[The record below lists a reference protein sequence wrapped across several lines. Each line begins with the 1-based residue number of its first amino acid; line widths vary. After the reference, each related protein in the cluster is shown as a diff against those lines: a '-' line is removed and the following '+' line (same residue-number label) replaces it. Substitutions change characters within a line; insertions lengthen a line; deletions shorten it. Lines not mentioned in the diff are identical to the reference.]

1 MQILQEGEKH
11 EANADLPRNHTL
23 QGRLFGAAH
32 LPTTSQTVS
41 SCLALQ
47 VHIHC
52 QNIPAARTSGHRAIT
67 PTRNISSITRANHH
81 KTQKLH
87 EGNTTAFSL
96 KQNTSTSNTCPQRKA
111 EVFLLY
117 MFSCHLLTLSWE
129 AIGKERDQATGLCCS
144 KPKDI
149 IQATFHPSNIN
160 ILQLNSRNS
169 CIALLNTSSRS
180 TSHLPVRSVLT
191 CLEKEAFP

>member
-1 MQILQEGEKH
+1 MQILQEGVKH

-41 SCLALQ
+41 SCLAFQ

-81 KTQKLH
+81 KTQQLH
-87 EGNTTAFSL
+87 KGNTTALSL
-96 KQNTSTSNTCPQRKA
+96 KQNPSTSNTCPQRKA

-117 MFSCHLLTLSWE
+117 MSFLTPAHTELESNRKGMRSSNRTLLLHT
-129 AIGKERDQATGLCCS
+129 
-144 KPKDI
+144 
-149 IQATFHPSNIN
+149 
-160 ILQLNSRNS
+160 
-169 CIALLNTSSRS
+169 
-180 TSHLPVRSVLT
+180 
-191 CLEKEAFP
+191 